1 MTVQADAKKI
11 MARYRFVPKGKRE
24 FVAETLE
31 HAIKNYD
38 TLCLFGFEFQ
48 APKYQEGVTDA
59 LKNATTVAE
68 VVDIHNQIARML
80 TSACNL
86 IQEIGYEAAKPTI
99 KTEIRDFIAEHTGQ
113 NTTTRFG
120 NRKFK

>member
-59 LKNATTVAE
+59 LKNATSVAE
-68 VVDIHNQIARML
+68 VVDIHNQVSRML
-80 TSACNL
+80 TSACHL
-86 IQEIGYEAAKPTI
+86 IQEVGYAAAKPTI
-99 KTEIRDFIAEHTGQ
+99 KAKIRDFIAEHGGRNPETH
-113 NTTTRFG
+113 FG
-120 NRKFK
+120 RRGA